1 MTSQS
6 RRQES
11 GTLTVRGI
19 WTVGNGGEELTT
31 SARAEKKHKGH
42 TRPNSL
48 STGNKR
54 EGKLAGEIGK
64 KSWSQPREDLE
75 HKAQPRADREHLS

>member
-31 SARAEKKHKGH
+31 SARAEKKKHKGH
-42 TRPNSL
+42 IRPNSL
-48 STGNKR
+48 SAGNKR
-54 EGKLAGEIGK
+54 EGKLTGEI
-64 KSWSQPREDLE
+64 L
-75 HKAQPRADREHLS
+75 